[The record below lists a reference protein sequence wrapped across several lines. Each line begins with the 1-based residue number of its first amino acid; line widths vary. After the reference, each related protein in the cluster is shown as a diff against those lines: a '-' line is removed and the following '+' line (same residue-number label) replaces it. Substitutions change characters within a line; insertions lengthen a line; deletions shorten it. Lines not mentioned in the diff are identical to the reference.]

1 MSKVVNIK
9 HLSKSFEKNKF
20 ILNDID
26 FSLEKGSMTALIGA
40 SGEGK
45 TTFLN
50 LIGSLDNSYNG
61 QIIVAGQ
68 DLSLCNDKKLSHLRN
83 TKIGFVL
90 QEPILIQ
97 RLSVEQNIL
106 LPTVY
111 LPSKA
116 KNKAKIISRMHKLA
130 QYLDID
136 SLLPRNPNTLSG
148 GQKQRV
154 VAVRALINDP
164 EIVLADEPTGSLDE
178 KNAKTIIRL
187 FKKIKDEGKAILT
200 VTHDKEVA
208 ALHENIFRLSN
219 GKITKVN

>member
-1 MSKVVNIK
+1 MNKVVNIK
-9 HLSKSFEKNKF
+9 HLSKSFGKNKP
-20 ILNDID
+20 ILENID

-45 TTFLN
+45 TTLLN
-50 LIGSLDNSYNG
+50 LIGSLDNSYSG
-61 QIIVAGQ
+61 QIIVSEQ
-68 DLSLCNDKKLSHLRN
+68 DLSLCNEKKLSQLRN
-83 TKIGFVL
+83 TKVGFVL

-97 RLSVEQNIL
+97 RLTVEQNIL

-111 LPSKA
+111 LPAKVKSKT
-116 KNKAKIISRMHKLA
+116 KIKDRMHKLA

-136 SLLPRNPNTLSG
+136 ALLPRKPNTLSG

-178 KNAKTIIRL
+178 ENAKIIIEL
-187 FKKIKDEGKAILT
+187 FKKIKDEGKTILT
-200 VTHDKEVA
+200 VTHDKEIA
-208 ALHENIFRLSN
+208 ALHDSTFRLSN
-219 GKITKVN
+219 GEITKVN